1 MKAGKL
7 SQTIWRRA
15 VQKQLHI
22 DQKELFLF
30 PSQEENCAAIRG
42 KDGQVVF
49 SASAAVYGNA
59 PQVGTYAVI
68 KAVNDLASRGGTPT
82 GVSVQFLLP
91 SRIEEAQLAESIC
104 ETEKICA
111 EMGIL
116 LAGIQ
121 AEVSPAQRQTTIQ
134 VFVSGSAAESELRCL
149 TGIVPGQEIFLCGY
163 VGLEGTLRIL
173 DECKEELKER
183 FAPVFLR
190 QAAAQKKQLI
200 RLPQL
205 SFPAGSVT
213 AIQQIGSGG
222 ILGALWEVAEAAD
235 VGLWLDMS
243 AMCIRQETVEICE
256 YYRLNPYQMTSAG
269 SFLLITKDGELLQK
283 KLEEMGIRAGKLGRT
298 TAGRARVIRNGEEER
313 FLDRPAPDELARWW
327 EERLFI

>member
-1 MKAGKL
+1 M
-7 SQTIWRRA
+7 
-15 VQKQLHI
+15 
-22 DQKELFLF
+22 
-30 PSQEENCAAIRG
+30 
-42 KDGQVVF
+42 
-49 SASAAVYGNA
+49 
-59 PQVGTYAVI
+59 
-68 KAVNDLASRGGTPT
+68 
-82 GVSVQFLLP
+82 
-91 SRIEEAQLAESIC
+91 
-104 ETEKICA
+104 
-111 EMGIL
+111 
-116 LAGIQ
+116 
-121 AEVSPAQRQTTIQ
+121 
-134 VFVSGSAAESELRCL
+134 SGSAAESELRRL

-222 ILGALWEVAEAAD
+222 ILGTLWEAAEAAD

-298 TAGRARVIRNGEEER
+298 TAGSARVIRNGEEER

-327 EERLFI
+327 EERLRI